1 MEFMS
6 PAWFSALAAIIVI
19 DLVLAGDN
27 AIVIALACRN
37 LPPQLRMRGILWGTA
52 GAIGIRVALI
62 IFAITL
68 LAVPYLKLVG
78 GVLLVWVGVKLLA
91 PEGEGQHGNIEG
103 GTTLMSAIKTIV
115 VADLVMSFDNVIAIA
130 GAAQQTDPEY
140 QTGLVILGLL
150 ISIPLIVW
158 GSTLVLKLLERFPLL
173 ITLGGA
179 LLGWIAGGMMI
190 TDPALSSRVGEI
202 PPVWHYACNV
212 IGAVLVIAVGGLL
225 KRACRPAPDRPA
237 T

>member
-1 MEFMS
+1 MEFLS
-6 PAWFSALAAIIVI
+6 PAWFSALAAIVVI

-37 LPPQLRMRGILWGTA
+37 LPQRLRMRGILWGTA

-62 IFAITL
+62 VFAITL
-68 LAVPYLKLVG
+68 LTVPYLKLVG
-78 GVLLVWVGVKLLA
+78 GVLLVWVGVKLVA
-91 PEGEGQHGNIEG
+91 PDDEDKHGSIEG
-103 GTTLMSAIKTIV
+103 GATLMSAIKTII

-130 GAAQQTDPEY
+130 GAAQQAEPEH
-140 QTGLVILGLL
+140 QTSLVILGLL

-179 LLGWIAGGMMI
+179 LLGWIAGGMMV
-190 TDPALSSRVGEI
+190 TDVATVDAIGEPSAALR
-202 PPVWHYACNV
+202 YAASAA
-212 IGAVLVIAVGGLL
+212 GAVLVVLIGKALIARR
-225 KRACRPAPDRPA
+225 RAAA
-237 T
+237 

>member
-1 MEFMS
+1 MEFLS
-6 PAWFSALAAIIVI
+6 PAWFSALAAIVVI

-37 LPPQLRMRGILWGTA
+37 LPQRLRMRGILWGTA

-62 IFAITL
+62 VFAITL
-68 LAVPYLKLVG
+68 LTVPYLKLVG
-78 GVLLVWVGVKLLA
+78 GVLLVWVGVKLVA
-91 PEGEGQHGNIEG
+91 PDDEDQHGNIEG
-103 GTTLMSAIKTIV
+103 GATLMSAIKTII

-130 GAAQQTDPEY
+130 GAAQQAEPEH
-140 QTGLVILGLL
+140 QTSLVILGLL

-179 LLGWIAGGMMI
+179 LLGWIAGGMVV
-190 TDPALSSRVGEI
+190 TDVATVEAIGEPSAALR
-202 PPVWHYACNV
+202 YAASAA
-212 IGAVLVIAVGGLL
+212 GAVLVVLIGKVLTARR
-225 KRACRPAPDRPA
+225 RAAA
-237 T
+237 